1 MRGMKKH
8 NTKNQYSHLDQA
20 QRDRIQALRES
31 GHTQAEIA
39 RILGVRQSTISRE
52 LQRNCRKARTK
63 HGARD
68 GPYEASLAQHKA
80 YVRRHYAKWQ
90 WKKIDHDQRLE
101 AYIIEK
107 LKLHWN
113 PDEIS
118 GRMREDKEPFCASKT
133 AIYEW
138 MRTSKGDRYCKYL
151 YSGRHRVKP
160 RRGTKTKR
168 TLIPHRIS
176 IAYRPLGA
184 SNKSRYGHWEGDTM
198 VSGKK
203 TASKA
208 AASVAYERK
217 AKFIE
222 ARRIRNLKPTS
233 HNNAMQNMLANK
245 KALSLSQD
253 NGIENTKHQELG
265 MPTFFCDPYSSWQKG
280 GVEHA
285 IKMLR
290 RFIPKRAD
298 LNDYTNRDMLRF
310 TRILNN
316 KPRKSL
322 GYKTPYEVMMAHNVF
337 KNSSQ
342 TTNEKYALRG

>member
-8 NTKNQYSHLDQA
+8 NKESQYSQLDQA
-20 QRDRIQALRES
+20 KRDRVQALRTN
-31 GHTQAEIA
+31 GHTQTEIA

-52 LQRNCRKARTK
+52 LQRNCRKVRTK
-63 HGARD
+63 HGTRD
-68 GPYEASLAQHKA
+68 GPYESSVAQRKA
-80 YVRRHYAKWQ
+80 YVRRYYAKWR

-101 AYIIEK
+101 AYIVEK
-107 LKLHWN
+107 LKQRWN

-118 GRMREDKEPFCASKT
+118 GRMREDKEPFYASKT

-138 MRTSKGDRYCKYL
+138 MRTSKGDRYCQYL
-151 YSGRHRVKP
+151 YSERHRVK
-160 RRGTKTKR
+160 RQRDKKTKR

-176 IAYRPLGA
+176 IAERPLGA
-184 SNKSRYGHWEGDTM
+184 TNKTRYGHWEGDTM
-198 VSGKK
+198 VSAKK

-222 ARRIRNLKPTS
+222 ARRIKNLKPTS
-233 HNNAMQNMLANK
+233 HNQALKSMLANK

-265 MPTFFCDPYSSWQKG
+265 IPTYFCDPYSSWQKG

-290 RFIPKRAD
+290 RFIPKKAD
-298 LNDYTNRDMLRF
+298 LNDYTNRDLQGF

-322 GYKTPYEVMMAHNVF
+322 GYKKPYEVMIAHNLF
-337 KNSSQ
+337 KNSSE
-342 TTNEKYALRG
+342 TTNQKYALRG